1 MPDLDFDNKT
11 KEELETIAA
20 EEEAQAEEAQAEAD
34 VAVAKAKKE
43 AEEAAAA
50 KAAADAALAKKAAAA
65 AGTPVG
71 SADKFSEWDK
81 KWILF
86 HAEERGLTD
95 KAWRDEVAGPR
106 PKGWKG
112 Y

>member
-50 KAAADAALAKKAAAA
+50 AAALAKKVAEA

-86 HAEERGLTD
+86 HAGERGLTD

>member
-1 MPDLDFDNKT
+1 MPALDFDNKT
-11 KEELETIAA
+11 KEELEAIAA

-50 KAAADAALAKKAAAA
+50 KAAAEGAIAKRAAEE

-71 SADKFSEWDK
+71 SKGLSELDK
-81 KWILF
+81 KWILTI
-86 HAEERGLTD
+86 AGPKGLTD
-95 KAWRDEVAGPR
+95 KAFAALVAGPR
-106 PKGWKG
+106 PNGWTG
-112 Y
+112 